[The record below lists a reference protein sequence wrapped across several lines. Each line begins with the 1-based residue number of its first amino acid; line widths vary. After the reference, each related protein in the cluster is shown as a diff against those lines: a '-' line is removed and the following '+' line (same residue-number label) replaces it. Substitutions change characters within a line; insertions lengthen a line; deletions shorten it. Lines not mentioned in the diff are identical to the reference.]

1 MMKKLSYLV
10 FSLMIFT
17 AYGFTLPAYSQGV
30 PTPAGNTDRPQL
42 WMSHQMNQPGPEPA
56 QKYKISQK
64 LVDEIRQLY
73 LQAKK
78 EYDSKVEKKKTR

>member
-1 MMKKLSYLV
+1 MMKKLGYLV
-10 FSLMIFT
+10 FSVLILT
-17 AYGFTLPAYSQGV
+17 AYALILPAYSQGV
-30 PTPAGNTDRPQL
+30 PTPAGNADQPQL
-42 WMSHQMNQPGPEPA
+42 WMSHQMNQPGPEPS

>member
-1 MMKKLSYLV
+1 MMKKLGYLV
-10 FSLMIFT
+10 FSMMILT
-17 AYGFTLPAYSQGV
+17 SYALILPAYSQGV
-30 PTPAGNTDRPQL
+30 PTPAGNADRPRL

-64 LVDEIRQLY
+64 IVDEIRELY

-78 EYDSKVEKKKTR
+78 EYDSKAQKKKAR